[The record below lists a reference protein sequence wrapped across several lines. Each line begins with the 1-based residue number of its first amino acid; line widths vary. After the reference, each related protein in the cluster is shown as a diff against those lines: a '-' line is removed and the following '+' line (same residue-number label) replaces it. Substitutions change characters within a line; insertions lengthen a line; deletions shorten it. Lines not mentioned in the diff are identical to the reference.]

1 MSKKKLVIFSLV
13 FALLTGCGASAPV
26 DDGNTDSS
34 AETVQGVSNDET
46 PENAEVSDAT
56 EEKSSD
62 DTSAADSVN
71 PSEGKYDMR
80 DITPKDLVAEMTTGW
95 NLGNTFD
102 SWGGSGLSDETY
114 WGNPKTT
121 KEMIDAVHDKGFNSI
136 RIPVTWYDHMG
147 AAPDYTV
154 DEAWMDRVE
163 EVVNYALDDGMYVII
178 NSHHEEEWR
187 IPDNA
192 HIDAVDEQVKVLW
205 VQIAERFEKYGDHLI
220 FEGLNEPRV
229 KGGQDEWN
237 GGTQEV
243 RECVNRLNQTF
254 IDAVRSTGGNN
265 EKRLVLITTVADS
278 PVKPAINGLTI
289 PDDEHMA
296 VTIHAYTPYDFTFKS
311 DNSYDTWDGSHKADI
326 DYMFADLRNKFISKG
341 IPVLLTEYGAV
352 NKDGNEDE
360 VCKWVTYYLG
370 KAKELGI
377 PCFWWDNGQFNAG
390 NEFFGIFN
398 RNTLSWEREKVADAI
413 VEVYK

>member
-1 MSKKKLVIFSLV
+1 
-13 FALLTGCGASAPV
+13 
-26 DDGNTDSS
+26 
-34 AETVQGVSNDET
+34 
-46 PENAEVSDAT
+46 
-56 EEKSSD
+56 
-62 DTSAADSVN
+62 
-71 PSEGKYDMR
+71 MR
-80 DITPKDLVAEMTTGW
+80 DITPKDLVSEMTTGW

-147 AAPDYTV
+147 AAPEYTV

-289 PDDEHMA
+289 PNDEHMA
-296 VTIHAYTPYDFTFKS
+296 VAIHAYTPYDFTFKS

-341 IPVLLTEYGAV
+341 IPVLMTEYGAV

-360 VCKWVTYYLG
+360 VCKWVTYYLT